1 LHQPDPCTIFAAKV
15 GFTNAALAVGFAG
28 RNNNKQHPGRSRMR
42 QTFKRLICILF
53 FASAVYG
60 LASLIPDASA
70 QNRGASQARLQR
82 QVDFKRQ
89 IEPIFARSCY
99 QCHGAKKAMGQLRL
113 DNRELALK
121 GGLSGAAIIPGNG
134 RQSLLMKR
142 ILGEGNEARMPMGG
156 DPLKAM
162 EIALIRRWIDQGP
175 SWGDG
180 GTEGRRGR
188 GTENVLPK
196 HWAYVKPVRP
206 ALPKVKNQSW
216 GRNPIDAFILA
227 RLEKEGLTP
236 SPEADRATLLRRVY
250 LDVIG
255 LPPSVKEVD
264 EFLADT
270 SPDAYEKVVDRL
282 LASQH
287 YGERWARPWLDLARY
302 ADSNGYEKDNLR
314 VAWKFRDWVI
324 NALNKDMPFDQ
335 FTIEQIAGDMLPNA
349 TVEQKIATGFHRN
362 TMVNQEGGIDP
373 EESRFEILVDRVN
386 TTATIW
392 LGSTIACAQCHNHK
406 YDPFTQKD
414 YYRLMAFFDNSEYQ
428 IGYQSPGEDNSR
440 YILEPQISLPTPE
453 QEERRKTLDTEIK
466 LVEAK
471 LKTQTPEL
479 DAEQAKWEREMLDE
493 QNKWITL
500 DPIKLESTS
509 GATLKKLDDKSVLV
523 SGAAEERDVYVIT
536 AKTDLKNITAIR
548 VEALPDASLP
558 KGGPGR
564 DPYGNFLL
572 TGIEVEV
579 ASPPQTQ
586 LDAQP
591 REISFKDAFVDDQAY
606 RLETKAFF
614 SKELGNT
621 ATDRPPGW
629 FVNATNDST
638 SSAVGR
644 LPRQGVFV
652 AEKPFGRD
660 SSATLTIKLKHLGGS
675 LNQGIGRFRL
685 SVTTTDE
692 PKRVVSVLARLRP
705 ILSISPPERTQK
717 QRGDLS
723 SQFRATTPL
732 LKPDRDRLEKL
743 RDEMK
748 ALNITTALVMQE
760 RPGYERPSTFFR
772 ERGSFLNKGERTF
785 ASTPAVMHSMPESA
799 PINRLGLA
807 RWLIDENN
815 PLTARVVVNRFW
827 EQIFGRGIVE
837 TSEDFGA
844 QGERPWHPELLD
856 WLATEFMNPTWRG
869 GDKETRRQGD
879 KETGGQ
885 EDKTIPHS
893 AFRIPHSQGW
903 SMKKLVRL
911 IVTSST
917 YRQSSATTPALLE
930 KDPYNR
936 LLARGPRFRMEAE
949 MIRDVTLTVSGLL
962 SRKLGGPSVFPLQPE
977 GIWKAPYSGEKWTV
991 SKGEDRYRRSLYT
1004 FVRRSSPHPAMMTF
1018 DATSRE
1024 YCAVRRV
1031 RTNTPLQALTMLND
1045 EAAMEAARALAKRM
1059 IEEGGD
1065 GVNARVTYGFH
1076 ACVTRTPKEQEVE
1089 RIVALYQQQLNNFA
1103 ANAMEAEKIARNQ
1116 ATKATMA
1123 EFAAWTMVAN
1133 VLLNLD
1139 ETLTKE

>member
-1 LHQPDPCTIFAAKV
+1 M
-15 GFTNAALAVGFAG
+15 G
-28 RNNNKQHPGRSRMR
+28 R
-42 QTFKRLICILF
+42 TFKRLICILF
-53 FASAVYG
+53 FAGAVYG
-60 LASLIPDASA
+60 LASLISSASA
-70 QNRGASQARLQR
+70 QKRGVAHRRPQR

-99 QCHGAKKAMGQLRL
+99 QCHGPKKAMGQLRL
-113 DNRELALK
+113 DDREFGLK
-121 GGLSGAAIIPGNG
+121 GGISGAAIIPGDGG
-134 RQSLLMKR
+134 RSLLMKR
-142 ILGEGNEARMPMGG
+142 ILGEGAQARMPMGG
-156 DPLKAM
+156 DPLKPF
-162 EIALIRRWIDQGP
+162 EIALIRRWIDQGAN
-175 SWGDG
+175 WGQWDKETG
-180 GTEGRRGR
+180 GEG
-188 GTENVLPK
+188 EKEKKLPQ
-196 HWAYVKPVRP
+196 HWAYIKPVRP
-206 ALPKVKNQSW
+206 SPPAVKNQSW
-216 GRNPIDAFILA
+216 VRNPIDAFILG
-227 RLEKEGLTP
+227 RLEKEGLQP
-236 SPEADRATLLRRVY
+236 SPEADKATLLRRVY

-282 LASQH
+282 LASEH

-349 TVEQKIATGFHRN
+349 TLDQKIATGFHRN

-373 EESRFEILVDRVN
+373 EEARFETLVDRVN
-386 TTATIW
+386 TTATVW

-428 IGYQSPGEDNSR
+428 IGYQTPGEDNSR
-440 YILEPQISLPTPE
+440 YVLEPQISLPTPE
-453 QEERRKTLDTEIK
+453 QEERRKALDAEIK
-466 LVEAK
+466 LIEAK

-479 DAEQAKWEREMLDE
+479 DAAQAKWERELLDE

-500 DPIKLESTS
+500 DPVKLESTG

-523 SGAAEERDVYVIT
+523 SGAAEERDIYIFT
-536 AKTDLKNITAIR
+536 AKTDLKKITALR
-548 VEALPDASLP
+548 LEALPDESLP

-572 TGIEVEV
+572 TGIEVEITTPATDQ
-579 ASPPQTQ
+579 AS
-586 LDAQP
+586 AQS
-591 REISFKDAFVDDQAY
+591 REIVFKEIFVDDQAY
-606 RLETKAFF
+606 KIETKAFF
-614 SKELGNT
+614 SKAPGNT

-629 FVNATNDST
+629 FINATKDPT
-638 SSAVGR
+638 KR

-652 AEKPFGRD
+652 AEKPFGSD
-660 SSATLTIKLKHLGGS
+660 PGATLTIKLKHLGGS

-685 SVTTTDE
+685 SVTTTEE
-692 PKRVVSVLARLRP
+692 PKRIVSVSAKLRP
-705 ILSISPPERTQK
+705 ILSIPPSDRTQT
-717 QRGDLS
+717 QREDLS
-723 SQFRATTPL
+723 AQFRATTPL
-732 LKPDRDRLEKL
+732 LKADRDRLEKL

-772 ERGSFLNKGERTF
+772 ERGSFLNKGEKVF
-785 ASTPAVMHSMPESA
+785 AATPAVLHPMPESA
-799 PINRLGLA
+799 PFNRLGLA
-807 RWLIDENN
+807 RWLVDENN

-837 TSEDFGA
+837 TSEDFGT

-856 WLATEFMNPTWRG
+856 WLATEFM
-869 GDKETRRQGD
+869 
-879 KETGGQ
+879 TGEWESGRV
-885 EDKTIPHS
+885 EDKGNPQS
-893 AFRIPHSQGW
+893 KNPNSQSQGPNPQPTRW

-917 YRQSSATTPALLE
+917 YRQSSATTPAMLE

-949 MIRDVTLTVSGLL
+949 MIRDVTLAASGLL

-977 GIWKAPYSGEKWTV
+977 GVWKAPYSGEKWIV
-991 SKGEDRYRRSLYT
+991 SKGEDRYRRGLYT
-1004 FVRRSSPHPAMMTF
+1004 FIRRSSPHPAMMAF

-1024 YCAVRRV
+1024 YCTVRRV

-1065 GVNARVTYGFH
+1065 DVKARAIYGFRS
-1076 ACVTRTPKEQEVE
+1076 CVSRTPKEKEVE
-1089 RIVALYQQQLNNFA
+1089 RIAALYQQQLNNFA
-1103 ANAMEAEKIARNQ
+1103 VNMVEAKKIARNYS
-1116 ATKATMA
+1116 TKATAA

>member
-1 LHQPDPCTIFAAKV
+1 MCRT
-15 GFTNAALAVGFAG
+15 
-28 RNNNKQHPGRSRMR
+28 S
-42 QTFKRLICILF
+42 KRLVCILF
-53 FASAVYG
+53 FAAAVYG

-70 QNRGASQARLQR
+70 QNKVAARSKLQR
-82 QVDFKRQ
+82 RIDFKSQ

-99 QCHGAKKAMGQLRL
+99 QCHGEKKAMGQLRL
-113 DNRELALK
+113 DNQPSVMK
-121 GGLSGAAIIPGNG
+121 GGISGAALIPGDS
-134 RQSLLMKR
+134 RRSLLMKR

-156 DPLKAM
+156 DPLKPA
-162 EIALIRRWIDQGP
+162 EIAMIRRWINQGA
-175 SWGDG
+175 SWGAGDKE
-180 GTEGRRGR
+180 TRGQ
-188 GTENVLPK
+188 GDKGNGPPK
-196 HWAYVKPVRP
+196 HWAYVKPIRP
-206 ALPKVKNQSW
+206 SLPQVKNQSW
-216 GRNPIDAFILA
+216 VRNPIDAFILA
-227 RLEKEGLTP
+227 RLEKEGLAP

-282 LASQH
+282 LASQQ

-324 NALNKDMPFDQ
+324 NAFNKDMPFDQ

-349 TVEQKIATGFHRN
+349 TINQKIATGFHRN

-373 EESRFEILVDRVN
+373 EETRFETLVDRVG
-386 TTATIW
+386 TTATVW

-406 YDPFTQKD
+406 YDPFSQKD
-414 YYRLMAFFDNSEYQ
+414 FYRLMAFFDNAEYQ
-428 IGYQSPGEDNSR
+428 VAYQTPGADESR

-453 QEERRKTLDTEIK
+453 QEERRKTLDGEIK
-466 LVEAK
+466 QIETK
-471 LKTQTPEL
+471 LKTQTSEL
-479 DAEQAKWEREMLDE
+479 DAEQAKWERGLLDE
-493 QNKWITL
+493 QSKWTAL
-500 DPIKLESTS
+500 DPIKLESTG
-509 GATLKKLDDKSVLV
+509 GATLKELDDKSVLV
-523 SGAAEERDVYVIT
+523 TGEAQERDVYVIT
-536 AKTDLKNITAIR
+536 TKTDLKNITALR

-572 TGIEVEV
+572 TGIELEV
-579 ASPPQTQ
+579 ASPD
-586 LDAQP
+586 DAQP
-591 REISFKDAFVDDQAY
+591 HEVKFKDAFVDDLAY
-606 RLETKAFF
+606 RLETKPFF

-629 FVNATNDST
+629 FVNATNDQT
-638 SSAVGR
+638 FR
-644 LPRQGVFV
+644 LPRQGVFA
-652 AEKPFGRD
+652 AERPFAQD
-660 SSATLTIKLKHLGGS
+660 SGATLTIKLKHLGGS

-685 SVTTTDE
+685 SVTTAEE
-692 PKRVVSVLARLRP
+692 PKLVVGVSARLRP
-705 ILSISPPERTQK
+705 ILSILLPDRTQK
-717 QRGDLS
+717 QKEDLS
-723 SQFRATTPL
+723 AQFRATTPL
-732 LKPDRDRLEKL
+732 LKPDRDRMEKL

-760 RPGYERPSTFFR
+760 RQSFDRPSTFFR
-772 ERGSFLNKGERTF
+772 ERGSFLNKGEKMF
-785 ASTPAVMHSMPESA
+785 AATPAVLPPLPDNA
-799 PINRLGLA
+799 PVNRLGLA
-807 RWLIDENN
+807 RWLVDENN

-827 EQIFGRGIVE
+827 EQIFGHGIVE

-856 WLATEFMNPTWRG
+856 WLAAEFMG
-869 GDKETRRQGD
+869 QGD
-879 KETGGQ
+879 KRTRGQ
-885 EDKTIPHS
+885 EDKTNPQS
-893 AFRIPHSQGW
+893 AIRNPQSTGW

-911 IVTSST
+911 IVTSSA
-917 YRQSSATTPALLE
+917 YRQSSAATPALLE

-936 LLARGPRFRMEAE
+936 LLARGPRFRIEAE
-949 MIRDVTLTVSGLL
+949 MIRDVTLSVSGLL
-962 SRKLGGPSVFPLQPE
+962 SHKLGGPSVFPLQPD
-977 GIWKAPYSGEKWTV
+977 GVWKAPYSGEKWTV

-1024 YCAVRRV
+1024 YCTVRRV

-1045 EAAMEAARALAKRM
+1045 EAAMEAGRALAKRM

-1065 GVNARVTYGFH
+1065 SVNARVSYGFRS
-1076 ACVTRTPKEQEVE
+1076 CLTRTPQKKEIE
-1089 RIVALYQQQLNNFA
+1089 RIAALYQQQLNNFA
-1103 ANAMEAEKIARNQ
+1103 ANAAEAGKVARNHS
-1116 ATKATMA
+1116 AKTSAA